1 MAEPVNGNNSVLL
14 FAREG
19 TGATTGA
26 QWGDMPTTPV
36 PHKLLCLAGAG
47 TVADVSWIKNMQIAS
62 DPNPR
67 DSRLGRQKAAGS
79 YDFYPNIKSA
89 AWLHEFILGV
99 RGAATGAGP
108 YVSIAKISSGK
119 LPSLSI
125 EMSLDYAAGTKY
137 AQSHGNRI
145 DKTTIETAPDGNLTY
160 KCSVVAKVE
169 AESATAMTGSVVDWS
184 EEDFFD
190 HMQMT
195 KLQIDGA
202 DFLEVA
208 TATIDI
214 AHNHFVDHYVAK
226 GGGMLRSLPRR
237 QATVGG
243 TVNNI
248 LESDTLS
255 AIAASGDYVAF
266 EQEWTNGV
274 YSINWLLPRI
284 KFKPTSPK
292 QADGPISLAY
302 SYEASKDQTLETSV
316 VATTT
321 GDVIE
326 AGLAA

>member
-47 TVADVSWIKNMQIAS
+47 TVADVTWIKNMQIAS

-99 RGAATGAGP
+99 RAAATGVGP
-108 YVSIAKISSGK
+108 FISVSKLSSGK

-160 KCSVVAKVE
+160 KCSVIAKVE
-169 AESATAMTGSVVDWS
+169 AESAIAMTGSVVDWS

-195 KLQIDGA
+195 VLKIDGV
-202 DFLEVA
+202 DFMEAA
-208 TATIDI
+208 TATIEI
-214 AHNHFVDHYVAK
+214 AHNHFTDHYVAK
-226 GGGMLRSLPRR
+226 GDGMLRSLPRR
-237 QATVGG
+237 QATVAG

-248 LESDTLS
+248 LESDTLA

-274 YSINWLLPRI
+274 NSINWLLPRI

-302 SYEASKDQTLETSV
+302 AYEASKDATEGTSAK
-316 VATTT
+316 ATTHT
-321 GDVIE
+321 
-326 AGLAA
+326 ALADAILDA